1 MGLLMNKEDLSI
13 YWFKLLLNDYLEVL
27 FAEDPN
33 LNTEDF
39 IIADRDSS
47 YLREGMHTIL
57 VYEDFPQGDK
67 MFSGG
72 DTHYSIVCQYNV
84 RVQMSRKIMS
94 VNTDESYA
102 YRIVTSLY
110 NGLNGVS
117 APDYNLYQVVG
128 YSTPR
133 KIGVDLDESGIYDI
147 TFRCLFSKER

>member
-1 MGLLMNKEDLSI
+1 MGKEDLSS
-13 YWFKLLLNDYLEVL
+13 YWFKLLLNDCLMEI
-27 FAEDPN
+27 FAEDSN
-33 LNTEDF
+33 LNPNDF
-39 IIADRDSS
+39 VIADRESPFLKPDK
-47 YLREGMHTIL
+47 HTVL

-67 MFSGG
+67 LYSSG
-72 DTHYSIVCQYNV
+72 DTHYTIVCQYNV

-94 VNTDESYA
+94 VNRDESYA

-110 NGLNGVS
+110 NMMNGIS
-117 APDYNLYQVVG
+117 MPNYNFQQVVG

>member
-1 MGLLMNKEDLSI
+1 MGKLMGKEDLSS
-13 YWFKLLLNDYLEVL
+13 YWFKLLLNDCLMEI
-27 FAEDPN
+27 FAEDSN
-33 LNTEDF
+33 LNPNDF
-39 IIADRDSS
+39 VIADRESPFLKPDK
-47 YLREGMHTIL
+47 HTVL

-67 MFSGG
+67 LYSSG
-72 DTHYSIVCQYNV
+72 DTHYTIVCQYNV

-94 VNTDESYA
+94 VNRDESYA

-110 NGLNGVS
+110 NMMNGIS
-117 APDYNLYQVVG
+117 MPNYNFQQVVG

>member
-1 MGLLMNKEDLSI
+1 MGKLMGKEDLSS
-13 YWFKLLLNDYLEVL
+13 YWFKLLLNDCLMEI
-27 FAEDPN
+27 FAEDSN
-33 LNTEDF
+33 LNPNEF
-39 IIADRDSS
+39 VIADRESPFLKQDK
-47 YLREGMHTIL
+47 HTVL

-72 DTHYSIVCQYNV
+72 DTHYTIVCQYNV

-94 VNTDESYA
+94 VNRDESYA

-110 NGLNGVS
+110 NMLNGVS
-117 APDYNLYQVVG
+117 MPRYNFQQVVG